1 MMEQVRPCAVCP
13 MENWLGS
20 SMNQIQGWNTVRES
34 YSHALEQGPLST
46 RHRRQTE
53 HAAMPRT
60 KRQSVRRAKRIPAAA
75 AVNPPGAFSVA
86 VQNLRDFDCC
96 LLDSRSG
103 SIPTPGESR
112 IDSFW

>member
-1 MMEQVRPCAVCP
+1 MPRTASISRP
-13 MENWLGS
+13 EERRS
-20 SMNQIQGWNTVRES
+20 
-34 YSHALEQGPLST
+34 
-46 RHRRQTE
+46 RRQTE

-103 SIPTPGESR
+103 SIPTPGNQESILFGNFR
-112 IDSFW
+112 PWLVECN